1 MIYPQHYLVNVS
13 IIKITEAEEHL
24 RKEHTMMEAITKRLR
39 PQPWQWKQ
47 AAFAGLL
54 ATLIYTLAMKVDIA
68 VTGNRFNDI
77 RFIEGLIGG
86 KQAHKTSFT
95 LLAWTFHLLNGA
107 LLGEIYA
114 AIFKRVF
121 PGPDWLKGG
130 IFGEIFILSVWWLTP
145 FADKHHPM
153 IKSGE
158 LPKLA
163 TWTSFLQN
171 IVRHFVFGI
180 TLGLLYRDKKR

>member
-1 MIYPQHYLVNVS
+1 MKESLQMTTTIQRFIPQ
-13 IIKITEAEEHL
+13 TW
-24 RKEHTMMEAITKRLR
+24 RRGR
-39 PQPWQWKQ
+39 
-47 AAFAGLL
+47 AASAGIL
-54 ATLIYTLAMKVDIA
+54 ATVAYTIAMEGDMA
-68 VTGNRFNDI
+68 LTGNRFSDI

-86 KQAHKTSFT
+86 KKAPKKRYS
-95 LLAWTFHLLNGA
+95 LLAWTIHLLNGA

-114 AIFKRVF
+114 AIFKRF
-121 PGPDWLKGG
+121 LPGPNWVKGA
-130 IFGEIFILSVWWLTP
+130 IFGELFIVSAWWSTP

-163 TWTSFLQN
+163 TWTSFFQN

-180 TLGLLYRDKKR
+180 TLGLLYRD

>member
-1 MIYPQHYLVNVS
+1 MTT
-13 IIKITEAEEHL
+13 IIQRFI
-24 RKEHTMMEAITKRLR
+24 
-39 PQPWQWKQ
+39 PQPWQRRC
-47 AAFAGLL
+47 AAYAGML
-54 ATLIYTLAMKVDIA
+54 ATVAYTIAMEGDMA
-68 VTGNRFNDI
+68 LTGNRFNDI
-77 RFIEGLIGG
+77 RFIQGMIGG
-86 KQAHKTSFT
+86 KEAQKKRFS

-114 AIFKRVF
+114 AIFKRF
-121 PGPDWLKGG
+121 LPGPNWLKGA
-130 IFGEIFILSVWWLTP
+130 IFGELFILSAWWLTP
-145 FADKHHPM
+145 FADKYHPM

-180 TLGLLYRDKKR
+180 TLGLLYRD